1 MQQIKMK
8 ILIALLTISTGIIAQ
23 EKKDGIISMQ
33 MSANDSMH
41 VITATVTDI
50 KTKASLKGVAIVFY
64 LKRTFG
70 LIKVG
75 EEATT
80 DTTGVASVEF
90 PITTPGNDS
99 SKTMIVIAK
108 VEDNAV
114 INDTT
119 AQIFGK
125 AKVAFPKDKIVP
137 RSLMGAHEPWW
148 LIISFWGALGII
160 YGLFLYVAF
169 LIYKIKNASTH
180 SLIKN

>member
-1 MQQIKMK
+1 MQQIKIK
-8 ILIALLTISTGIIAQ
+8 ILIALLAISTGVIAQ

-41 VITATVTDI
+41 VITATVTDAN
-50 KTKASLKGVAIVFY
+50 TKAPLKDVAIVFY

-70 LIKVG
+70 LMKVG

-99 SKTMIVIAK
+99 SRTMIVIAK

-114 INDTT
+114 INDTA

-125 AKVAFPKDKIVP
+125 AKVAFPKDKVVP
-137 RSLMGAHEPWW
+137 RSLMGAHAPWW

-169 LIYKIKNASTH
+169 LIYKIKKASTH
-180 SLIKN
+180 SLIIN